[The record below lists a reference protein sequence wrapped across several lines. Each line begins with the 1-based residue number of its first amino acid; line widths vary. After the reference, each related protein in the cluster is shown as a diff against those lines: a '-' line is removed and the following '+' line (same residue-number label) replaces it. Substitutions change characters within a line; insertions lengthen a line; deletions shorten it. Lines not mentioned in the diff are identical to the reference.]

1 MATEARQGARCRE
14 GSAELTC
21 VSVTLVGIVT
31 SLTSEGQPA
40 ELVRYCRDTLAVLFQ
55 DLDLMTQLVHHFQTE
70 DQIISH
76 LAAKSVS
83 TYVVHHLLESAT
95 VSPVWQQKCVQAFH
109 SSSPGQE
116 LDGCLWS
123 LTDVLKRLLQAAHQE
138 ILGKIVAAFE
148 PSLGA
153 LCSKFLPEEKQ
164 RGMDFTSC
172 DRWGTTFCLLL
183 DLLEAL
189 AASSVICGAGLK
201 SPRLVHIHSSAL
213 LTTISCSPEYFVK
226 KRALLLLKRAVLQ
239 KAGEDWAS
247 GEVLSAGRRHEHFS
261 TDMIKLA
268 QTVLAAVAADWLQS
282 VQVESASFFGGNK
295 HSDGGQKP
303 DCVMLR
309 AVSLLILKST
319 ELHIQAPGITG
330 VDSAPDVYGY
340 LQSLWGF
347 LRQCSVHLMEVKHLC
362 SWVSL
367 LFGEQDDDMMEAAKA
382 SLFIFLHHRLCSG
395 LDDIAESEAAC
406 VSGCNPHCHF
416 LFLLQ
421 SVSFDHS
428 ILLDFLI
435 SSETCFL
442 EYFVRYLKYL
452 KADWQGFTAACE
464 RVTKSRCHVSL
475 QESFTFSCAG
485 DMPALTYTGEPD
497 QVEFSSCVQPSGFI
511 PPADRISLVAGLP
524 LVEYDSSDESDA
536 GSMEI
541 SEDEPGPSVCEKSK
555 CPAFYVKQKTF
566 EARQKQH
573 ESSDSAGLLSEPT
586 STVKRRPDGLSL
598 PMLQSKQRLCT
609 HMAPLSG
616 QGAGM
621 FDTLYEWFWWD
632 RIWLPVNL
640 TWADLVDKEG
650 RVYAKAS
657 DLYVTVPYAFVF
669 LLIRYLFES
678 WIATPLALSAGIRQ
692 RVHLKAQD
700 NPILELYYTTQC
712 RSPAQADIDGLSKKS
727 YLSVRQVER
736 WFRRRRNQ
744 DCPGVLKKF
753 REACWRFVFY
763 LLAFI
768 GGIAALYDKEWF
780 YDTREVWTGF
790 PKQSMLESQ
799 YWYYVLEMSFYGSLL
814 FSMSFDVKRKDF
826 KEQIIHHLATL
837 VLLSFSWCSNYIRV
851 GTLVMLVHDA
861 SDVLLESAKLFNY
874 AKWEKACN
882 TLFVLFAIV
891 FMVTRLIIF
900 PFWLIHC
907 TWVYPIHHYPAF
919 FGYYFFN
926 VMLMVLLCLHIF
938 WAYLIL
944 CMIRKFMF
952 SKMTRDERSE
962 NEEEEEEESN
972 ATEDEAAEEHKLGN
986 GHAVHEKEDKNG
998 CFGCLSP
1005 REDICRS
1012 KTVY

>member
-1 MATEARQGARCRE
+1 MAGLHGERFDRLTHAYRCFLAGSCPSQSAAEVAGVVFSGVRGPAELPGHDSACARAGARCRE

-83 TYVVHHLLESAT
+83 TYVVHHLLESICTNFQAT

-148 PSLGA
+148 PSLRA

-261 TDMIKLA
+261 TDMNKLA
-268 QTVLAAVAADWLQS
+268 QTVLTAVAADWLQS

-616 QGAGM
+616 QV
-621 FDTLYEWFWWD
+621 TLA
-632 RIWLPVNL
+632 RAL
-640 TWADLVDKEG
+640 TC
-650 RVYAKAS
+650 
-657 DLYVTVPYAFVF
+657 
-669 LLIRYLFES
+669 
-678 WIATPLALSAGIRQ
+678 LS
-692 RVHLKAQD
+692 
-700 NPILELYYTTQC
+700 EL
-712 RSPAQADIDGLSKKS
+712 
-727 YLSVRQVER
+727 RQV
-736 WFRRRRNQ
+736 
-744 DCPGVLKKF
+744 
-753 REACWRFVFY
+753 
-763 LLAFI
+763 
-768 GGIAALYDKEWF
+768 
-780 YDTREVWTGF
+780 
-790 PKQSMLESQ
+790 
-799 YWYYVLEMSFYGSLL
+799 
-814 FSMSFDVKRKDF
+814 
-826 KEQIIHHLATL
+826 
-837 VLLSFSWCSNYIRV
+837 
-851 GTLVMLVHDA
+851 
-861 SDVLLESAKLFNY
+861 
-874 AKWEKACN
+874 
-882 TLFVLFAIV
+882 
-891 FMVTRLIIF
+891 VTRLQTKKLF
-900 PFWLIHC
+900 PYNPSSLLKLMAHVENC
-907 TWVYPIHHYPAF
+907 SQQSPVSL
-919 FGYYFFN
+919 FN
-926 VMLMVLLCLHIF
+926 
-938 WAYLIL
+938 
-944 CMIRKFMF
+944 K
-952 SKMTRDERSE
+952 
-962 NEEEEEEESN
+962 
-972 ATEDEAAEEHKLGN
+972 
-986 GHAVHEKEDKNG
+986 
-998 CFGCLSP
+998 
-1005 REDICRS
+1005 
-1012 KTVY
+1012 